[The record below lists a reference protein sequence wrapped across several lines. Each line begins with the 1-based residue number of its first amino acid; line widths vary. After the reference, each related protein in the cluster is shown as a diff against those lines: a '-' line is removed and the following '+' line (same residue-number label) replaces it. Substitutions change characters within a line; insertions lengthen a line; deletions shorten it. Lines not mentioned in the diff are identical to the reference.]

1 MILKNLLFIVNPSAG
16 KKHIKSKLFEIVDL
30 FVKADYNVRV
40 YPTQAKEDAVRIVS
54 EEGWLYDVI
63 VCAGGDGTLDEVVTG
78 CMKCGCDT
86 PVGYIPCG
94 TTNDF
99 ARSLGIPKDPIRA
112 AKRIIKYQPHP
123 IDVGSF
129 NGDFF
134 VYVAAFG
141 AFTDVTYTTPQEYKN
156 HFGHMAYLL
165 EGIKSV
171 PSLTSYHL
179 KVEYDDQ
186 IIEDD
191 FIVGMITNSL
201 TVGGFPNPNSK
212 IALFDDGMYEALLV
226 KYPTNPIDL
235 QATVSAYFMGEF
247 NPEYMYQFKA
257 KRIVIESPEVI
268 TWTLDG
274 EFGGSVTHAEIVN
287 MKHALNIIKK

>member
-1 MILKNLLFIVNPSAG
+1 MKNLLFILNPSAG
-16 KKHIKSKLFEIVDL
+16 RKHIKSKLFDIVDV

-40 YPTQAKEDAVRIVS
+40 YPTQAKEDATRIVS
-54 EEGWLYDVI
+54 EEGWLYDLI

-86 PVGYIPCG
+86 PIGYIPCG

-112 AKRIIKYQPHP
+112 TKRIVKYPPKP

-134 VYVAAFG
+134 IYVAAFG

-156 HFGHMAYLL
+156 YLGHAAYLL

-171 PSLTSYHL
+171 ASLTPYHL
-179 KVEYDDQ
+179 KIQYDDNV
-186 IIEDD
+186 IEDD
-191 FIVGMITNSL
+191 FILGMITNSL
-201 TVGGFPNPNSK
+201 TVGGFPNPNAK
-212 IALFDDGMYEALLV
+212 IAELEDGLYEVLLV
-226 KYPTNPIDL
+226 KFPMNPIDL
-235 QATVSAYFMGEF
+235 QATVTAYLTGEF

-257 KRIVIESPEVI
+257 QKIIIESPEEI
-268 TWTLDG
+268 QWTLDG
-274 EFGGSVTHAEIVN
+274 EFGGSVAYAEVEN
-287 MKHALNIIKK
+287 LHKAVSIIRK

>member
-1 MILKNLLFIVNPSAG
+1 MENLLFIVNPSAG
-16 KKHIKSKLFEIVDL
+16 RKHIKGRLFDIVDL

-40 YPTQAKEDAVRIVS
+40 YPTQSKEDATRIVA

-63 VCAGGDGTLDEVVTG
+63 VCVGGDGTLNEVVAG
-78 CMKCGCDT
+78 CMQCGCDT
-86 PVGYIPCG
+86 PIGYIPAG

-112 AKRIIKYQPHP
+112 AKRIVKYSPKP
-123 IDVGSF
+123 MDVGSF
-129 NGDFF
+129 NGDNFI
-134 VYVAAFG
+134 YVAAFG
-141 AFTDVTYTTPQEYKN
+141 AFTDVSYSTPQEYKN
-156 HFGHMAYLL
+156 YLGHMAYIL

-179 KVEYDDQ
+179 KVEYDGNV
-186 IIEDD
+186 IEDD
-191 FIVGMITNSL
+191 FLIGMITNSL

-212 IALFDDGMYEALLV
+212 IALLDDGMYEALLV

-235 QATVSAYFMGEF
+235 QATVAAYFASEF

-257 KRIVIESPEVI
+257 KQIIIESAEAI

-274 EFGGSVTHAEIVN
+274 EIGSNVTYAKIDNLHSAV
-287 MKHALNIIKK
+287 NIIRK

>member
-1 MILKNLLFIVNPSAG
+1 MENLLFIVNPSAG
-16 KKHIKSKLFEIVDL
+16 RKHIKGRLFDIVDL

-40 YPTQAKEDAVRIVS
+40 YPTQAKEDAKRIVA

-63 VCAGGDGTLDEVVTG
+63 VCAGGDGTLNEVVAG
-78 CMKCGCDT
+78 CMQCGCDT
-86 PVGYIPCG
+86 PIGYIPAG

-112 AKRIIKYQPHP
+112 AKRIVKYSPKP

-129 NGDFF
+129 NGDNFT
-134 VYVAAFG
+134 YVAAFG
-141 AFTDVTYTTPQEYKN
+141 AFADVSYSTPQEYKN
-156 HFGHMAYLL
+156 YLGHMAYIL

-179 KVEYDDQ
+179 KVEYDGTV
-186 IIEDD
+186 IEDD
-191 FIVGMITNSL
+191 FIFGMITNSL
-201 TVGGFPNPNSK
+201 TVGGFPNPNSR
-212 IALFDDGMYEALLV
+212 IAMLDDGLYEVLMV

-235 QATVSAYFMGEF
+235 QATVTAYFTGEF

-257 KRIVIESPEVI
+257 KKITIESPE
-268 TWTLDG
+268 TLKWTLDG
-274 EFGGSVTHAEIVN
+274 ESGSNVTYAEIDNLHNAVSLIR
-287 MKHALNIIKK
+287 K

>member
-1 MILKNLLFIVNPSAG
+1 MKNLLFIVNPSAG
-16 KKHIKSKLFEIVDL
+16 RKHIKSKLFEIVDL
-30 FVKADYNVRV
+30 FVKAEYNVRV
-40 YPTQAKEDAVRIVS
+40 YPTQAKEDATRIVS
-54 EEGWLYDVI
+54 EEGWLYDLI

-78 CMKCGCDT
+78 CMECGCDT
-86 PVGYIPCG
+86 PIGYIPCG

-112 AKRIIKYQPHP
+112 ARRIVKYSPRP

-129 NGDFF
+129 NGDYFI
-134 VYVAAFG
+134 YVAAFG
-141 AFTDVTYTTPQEYKN
+141 AFTDVTYTTPQGYKN
-156 HFGHMAYLL
+156 YLGHAAYVL

-179 KVEYDDQ
+179 KVEYDGN

-191 FIVGMITNSL
+191 FFIGMITNSL
-201 TVGGFPNPNSK
+201 TVGGFANPNSK
-212 IALFDDGMYEALLV
+212 ITEFDDGMYEALLV

-235 QATVSAYFMGEF
+235 QATVTAYLMGEF

-257 KRIVIESPEVI
+257 GKITIESPEAI
-268 TWTLDG
+268 MWTLDG
-274 EFGGSVTHAEIVN
+274 EFGGNVTYAKVENLKRAVSVIC
-287 MKHALNIIKK
+287 K

>member
-1 MILKNLLFIVNPSAG
+1 MKNLLFIVNPSAG
-16 KKHIKSKLFEIVDL
+16 KKHIRTKLFEIVDL
-30 FVKADYNVRV
+30 FVKADYQVRV
-40 YPTQAKEDAVRIVS
+40 YPTQAKEDATRIVV
-54 EEGWLYDVI
+54 EEGRLYDVI

-78 CMKCGCDT
+78 CMKCGCNT

-99 ARSLGIPKDPIRA
+99 ARSLGIPKDPVRA
-112 AKRIIKYQPHP
+112 AKRIVRYKPEP

-129 NGDFF
+129 NGDYFI
-134 VYVAAFG
+134 YVAAFG

-156 HFGHMAYLL
+156 YLGHMAYVL
-165 EGIKSV
+165 EGIKTV
-171 PSLTSYHL
+171 TNLTSYHL
-179 KVEYDDQ
+179 KVEYDDEV
-186 IIEDD
+186 IEDD
-191 FIVGMITNSL
+191 FILGMITNSL

-212 IALFDDGMYEALLV
+212 IALLDDGMYEVLLV

-235 QATVSAYFMGEF
+235 QATVTAYLTGEF

-257 KRIVIESPEVI
+257 KKIIVESPESI

-274 EFGGSVTHAEIVN
+274 EFGGSVAHAEIVN
-287 MKHALNIIKK
+287 LEHALNIIRKM

>member
-1 MILKNLLFIVNPSAG
+1 MKNLLFIVNPSAG
-16 KKHIKSKLFEIVDL
+16 KKHIKSRLFEIVDL

-40 YPTQAKEDAVRIVS
+40 YPTQAKEDALRLVS

-86 PVGYIPCG
+86 PIGYIPCG

-99 ARSLGIPKDPIRA
+99 AKSLGIPKDPIRA
-112 AKRIIKYQPHP
+112 AKRIVKYQPQP

-156 HFGHMAYLL
+156 YFGHMAYVI

-171 PSLTSYHL
+171 TDR
-179 KVEYDDQ
+179 K
-186 IIEDD
+186 
-191 FIVGMITNSL
+191 
-201 TVGGFPNPNSK
+201 
-212 IALFDDGMYEALLV
+212 
-226 KYPTNPIDL
+226 
-235 QATVSAYFMGEF
+235 
-247 NPEYMYQFKA
+247 
-257 KRIVIESPEVI
+257 
-268 TWTLDG
+268 
-274 EFGGSVTHAEIVN
+274 SVV
-287 MKHALNIIKK
+287 

>member
-1 MILKNLLFIVNPSAG
+1 MKNLLFIVNPSAG
-16 KKHIKSKLFEIVDL
+16 RKHIKGKLFDIVDI
-30 FVKADYNVRV
+30 FAKADYNVRV
-40 YPTQAKEDAVRIVS
+40 YPTQAKEDATRIVS
-54 EEGWLYDVI
+54 EEGWLYDLI
-63 VCAGGDGTLDEVVTG
+63 VCAGGDGTLDEVVAG

-86 PVGYIPCG
+86 PIGYIPTG

-99 ARSLGIPKDPIRA
+99 ARSVGIPKDAVRA
-112 AKRIIKYQPHP
+112 ARRIVKYESKPV
-123 IDVGSF
+123 DVGSF

-156 HFGHMAYLL
+156 HLGHMAYVL

-171 PSLTSYHL
+171 SNLTSYHL
-179 KVEYDDQ
+179 KVEYDGN

-191 FIVGMITNSL
+191 FLIGMITNSL
-201 TVGGFPNPNSK
+201 TVGGFPNPNAK
-212 IALFDDGMYEALLV
+212 LAQFDDGMYEALLV

-235 QATVSAYFMGEF
+235 QATVTAYMMGEF

-257 KRIVIESPEVI
+257 KRIVIESPEPI

-274 EFGGSVTHAEIVN
+274 EFGGSVTYAEILN
-287 MKHALNIIKK
+287 HQNALNIVRK

>member
-1 MILKNLLFIVNPSAG
+1 MKNLLFIVNPSAG
-16 KKHIKSKLFEIVDL
+16 RKHIKSKLFEIVDL
-30 FVKADYNVRV
+30 FVKAEYNVRV

-54 EEGWLYDVI
+54 EEGWLYDLI

-86 PVGYIPCG
+86 PIGYIPCG

-112 AKRIIKYQPHP
+112 AKRIVKYPPKP

-129 NGDFF
+129 NGDYFI
-134 VYVAAFG
+134 YVAAFG
-141 AFTDVTYTTPQEYKN
+141 AFTDVTYTTPQGYKN
-156 HFGHMAYLL
+156 YLGHAAYVL

-179 KVEYDDQ
+179 KVEYDDN

-191 FIVGMITNSL
+191 FFIGMITNSL

-212 IALFDDGMYEALLV
+212 IAEFDDGMYEALLV

-235 QATVSAYFMGEF
+235 QATVTAYLMGEF

-257 KRIVIESPEVI
+257 KKIIIESPEAI

-274 EFGGSVTHAEIVN
+274 EFGGSVTYAEIENLKRAVSVIC
-287 MKHALNIIKK
+287 K

>member
-1 MILKNLLFIVNPSAG
+1 MKNLLFIVNPSAG
-16 KKHIKSKLFEIVDL
+16 RKHIKSKLFEIVDL
-30 FVKADYNVRV
+30 FVKAEYNVRV
-40 YPTQAKEDAVRIVS
+40 YPTQAKEDAIRIVS
-54 EEGWLYDVI
+54 EEGWLYDLI

-86 PVGYIPCG
+86 PIGYIPCG

-112 AKRIIKYQPHP
+112 AKRIVKYPPKP

-129 NGDFF
+129 NGDYFI
-134 VYVAAFG
+134 YVAAFG
-141 AFTDVTYTTPQEYKN
+141 AFTDVTYTTPQGYKN
-156 HFGHMAYLL
+156 YLGHAAYVL

-179 KVEYDDQ
+179 KIEYDDN

-191 FIVGMITNSL
+191 FFIGMITNSL

-212 IALFDDGMYEALLV
+212 IAEFDDGMYEALLV

-235 QATVSAYFMGEF
+235 QATVTAYLMGEF

-257 KRIVIESPEVI
+257 KKIIIESPEAI

-274 EFGGSVTHAEIVN
+274 EFGGSVTYAEIENLKRAVSVIC
-287 MKHALNIIKK
+287 K

>member
-1 MILKNLLFIVNPSAG
+1 MKNLLFIVNPSAG
-16 KKHIKSKLFEIVDL
+16 RKHIKSKLFEIVDL
-30 FVKADYNVRV
+30 FVKAEYNVRV
-40 YPTQAKEDAVRIVS
+40 YPTQAKEDAIRIVS
-54 EEGWLYDVI
+54 EEGWLYDLI

-86 PVGYIPCG
+86 PIGYIPCG

-112 AKRIIKYQPHP
+112 AKRIVKYSPKP

-129 NGDFF
+129 NGDYFI
-134 VYVAAFG
+134 YVAAFG
-141 AFTDVTYTTPQEYKN
+141 AFTDVTYTTPQGYKN
-156 HFGHMAYLL
+156 YLGHAAYVL

-179 KVEYDDQ
+179 KIEYDDN

-191 FIVGMITNSL
+191 FFIGMITNSL

-212 IALFDDGMYEALLV
+212 IAEFDDGMYEALLV

-235 QATVSAYFMGEF
+235 QATVTAYLMGEF

-257 KRIVIESPEVI
+257 KKIIIESPEAI

-274 EFGGSVTHAEIVN
+274 EFGGSVTYAEIENLKRAVSVIC
-287 MKHALNIIKK
+287 K